1 VIRSWRT
8 RRAGLRVVP
17 INDHV
22 ARLRTAPASPAV
34 KATAV
39 VGGAI
44 CLQATTSDG
53 VEEFYLDLEQAG
65 QLALEL
71 ADAIEMAAE
80 FLKEGAKDG

>member
-1 VIRSWRT
+1 MTKVI
-8 RRAGLRVVP
+8 P
-17 INDHV
+17 ISAAV
-22 ARLRTAPASPAV
+22 ARTLAAVGNHDVTALP
-34 KATAV
+34 V

-71 ADAIEMAAE
+71 ADAIEMAGE
-80 FLKEGAKDG
+80 FLKEGVSP

>member
-22 ARLRTAPASPAV
+22 ARLRATGPTPAV
-34 KATAV
+34 TATAV

-44 CLQATTSDG
+44 CLQATTPDG

-71 ADAIEMAAE
+71 ADSIELAGE
-80 FLKEGAKDG
+80 FLKEAKR